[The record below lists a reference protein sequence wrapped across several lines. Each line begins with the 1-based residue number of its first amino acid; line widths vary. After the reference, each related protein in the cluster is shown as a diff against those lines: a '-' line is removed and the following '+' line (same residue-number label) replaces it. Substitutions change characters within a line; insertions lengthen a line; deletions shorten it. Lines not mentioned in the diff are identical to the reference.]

1 MYCLSRVLW
10 RPYSWSISK
19 CRLSSVGIA
28 CRLLSIRSHSS
39 LSEPPIQFSFVPP
52 KLPVELEQHS
62 HLLIEYNLFNDIQRS
77 MMGLYHSLSEYFHS
91 QQAFENIVIDARLLA
106 PSKQFVAGTLFKR
119 FNIPSIYIDKEGNM
133 AMFPYNLKD
142 ISSDQ

>member
-1 MYCLSRVLW
+1 
-10 RPYSWSISK
+10 
-19 CRLSSVGIA
+19 
-28 CRLLSIRSHSS
+28 
-39 LSEPPIQFSFVPP
+39 
-52 KLPVELEQHS
+52 
-62 HLLIEYNLFNDIQRS
+62 
-77 MMGLYHSLSEYFHS
+77 MGLYHSLSEYFHS

-142 ISSDQ
+142 ISSDH